1 MVEGVNPELEAIEE
15 VARCLKACDHTTR
28 EQLELMA
35 KLVGEALEAQK
46 QAKDIKPLN
55 EVAAKLKKL
64 KVVKKI
70 TQSTVEYHSAI
81 KKAEKA
87 GLPLICATVNYETL
101 EHVHLRT

>member
-1 MVEGVNPELEAIEE
+1 MVEGVHPELEAIEE
-15 VARCLKACDHTTR
+15 VERRHKACDQTTR

-46 QAKDIKPLN
+46 RAKDTKPLN
-55 EVAAKLKKL
+55 DVAAKLKKL

-70 TQSTVEYHSAI
+70 TQSTVDYHSAI

-87 GLPLICATVNYETL
+87 GPQLIRA
-101 EHVHLRT
+101 